1 MFCDNCGQQNP
12 DSARF
17 CTGCGRTM
25 DGSTPAPLAFAS
37 EVGSR
42 LRGAVSKNELLT
54 VYMITFYLGLY
65 SVLALLVGMAS
76 SYGAMVGSFMSA
88 GLGGFGGDQAIMAGI
103 GGMLSSLLGVYGL
116 ASARGLF
123 SRQAWAR
130 KSAIVA
136 AIVWAIMEFVVI
148 FGAEKISGPILL
160 LTLLRSG
167 IWVAI
172 AACLTLPSVKETLSE
187 R

>member
-1 MFCDNCGQQNP
+1 
-12 DSARF
+12 
-17 CTGCGRTM
+17 M

-37 EVGSR
+37 EVGTR

-65 SVLALLVGMAS
+65 SIFALLVGMAS
-76 SYGAMVGSFMSA
+76 SYGAMVGSFVSA

-123 SRQAWAR
+123 SHQAWAR

-136 AIVWAIMEFVVI
+136 AIVWALMEFVVI
-148 FGAEKISGPILL
+148 FGADKISGPILL

-172 AACLTLPSVKETLSE
+172 AACLRLPSVKNTLGE
-187 R
+187 E